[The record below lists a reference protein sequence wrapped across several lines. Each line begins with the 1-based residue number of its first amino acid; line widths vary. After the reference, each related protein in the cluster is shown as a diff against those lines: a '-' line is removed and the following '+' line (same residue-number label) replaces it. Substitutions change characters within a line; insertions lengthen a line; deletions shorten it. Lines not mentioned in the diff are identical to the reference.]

1 MLDAVCTPRTTRS
14 TRIALALMLVI
25 SLVLGGLAGC
35 SSPKD
40 DSAAPKSEGT
50 AASWPMTVTDDSGR
64 EVEIKTQPQRI
75 VSLAPAN
82 TEILYALGLGEK
94 VVGVT
99 TYCDYPAEAA
109 EVEKIGDFAGPNIEA
124 VTAVAPDLVFATSGV
139 QADQVGALEAL
150 GATVLVIDP
159 MTIDSVY
166 KDMALIGQI
175 AGVEDAATELVAEMK
190 ADIAA
195 VQAAIGDEKPVT
207 TFVEVG
213 QDPLY
218 TVGTGTLID
227 ELVTLAGGTNVVGEE
242 GYVAYSSEQVIAA
255 NPAVYLA
262 TKGSGSSPGSISARA
277 GFDGMQS
284 VKDGSIAILDDNLV
298 SRPGPRIAQGL
309 KLIAEALHPD
319 KF

>member
-1 MLDAVCTPRTTRS
+1 MLDTIRTKRHVKLS
-14 TRIALALMLVI
+14 LALALVL
-25 SLVLGGLAGC
+25 SLVMGGLAGC
-35 SSPKD
+35 SSSRD
-40 DSAAPKSEGT
+40 DASSTKAEGTSAA
-50 AASWPMTVTDDSGR
+50 WPMTVTDDAGR
-64 EVEIKTQPQRI
+64 KVEVKTQPQRI

-124 VTAVAPDLVFATSGV
+124 VTAVAPDLVLATSGV

-159 MTIDSVY
+159 MTVDAVY
-166 KDMALIGQI
+166 KDMALIGKV
-175 AGVEDAATELVAEMK
+175 AGVEDVATELVAGMK
-190 ADIAA
+190 ADIKA
-195 VQAAIGDEKPVT
+195 VQEAIGDEKPVT

-218 TVGTGTLID
+218 TVGKGTLID
-227 ELVTLAGGTNVVGEE
+227 ELVALAGGTNVVGEE
-242 GYVAYSSEQVIAA
+242 GYVAYSSEQVISAD
-255 NPAVYLA
+255 PSVYLA

-284 VKDGSIAILDDNLV
+284 VKDGHIVILDDNLV